1 MMTTGLGGAPGTT
14 PTGMTGAA
22 VGVLEVAATDR
33 RLPQDEDLD
42 HDREIEEGAVVAAPI
57 AAGGGGDLVPSVH
70 AGPARGRHQGHQA
83 SREVGQDHHKVN
95 RGVDLPSEMGS

>member
-1 MMTTGLGGAPGTT
+1 ML
-14 PTGMTGAA
+14 
-22 VGVLEVAATDR
+22 
-33 RLPQDEDLD
+33 DLD

-83 SREVGQDHHKVN
+83 S
-95 RGVDLPSEMGS
+95 